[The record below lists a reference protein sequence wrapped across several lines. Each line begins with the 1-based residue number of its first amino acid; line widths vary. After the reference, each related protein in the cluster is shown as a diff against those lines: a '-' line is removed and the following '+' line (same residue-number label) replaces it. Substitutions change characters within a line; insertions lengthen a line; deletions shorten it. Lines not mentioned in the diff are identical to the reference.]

1 MNAWP
6 HGVMVVPTV
15 PTTASQ
21 YAGDTARCGMTRF
34 SAAAPQSG
42 LARKADRM
50 YAAEMT
56 APTAMNRYW
65 TLLKL
70 PLEMSST
77 ITMAA
82 ATALIGRGT
91 PNSSRAAP
99 MPAYSASVVPKLA
112 TSMVTATKAAHRTPK
127 RSRTSP
133 VRPCPVARPS
143 RAPTSWVKKR
153 TIWLA
158 RITHRSA

>member
-1 MNAWP
+1 
-6 HGVMVVPTV
+6 
-15 PTTASQ
+15 
-21 YAGDTARCGMTRF
+21 MTRL
-34 SAAAPQSG
+34 AAAVPQSG
-42 LARKADRM
+42 LARKAEKM

-70 PLEMSST
+70 PLEMSRTMST
-77 ITMAA
+77 AA
-82 ATALIGRGT
+82 ATALTGRGT
-91 PNSSRAAP
+91 PKSSRAAP
-99 MPAYSASVVPKLA
+99 MPAYSARVVPKLA
-112 TSMVTATKAAHRTPK
+112 TSIVTATKAAQRTPK

-133 VRPCPVARPS
+133 VRPCPVARPR

-158 RITHRSA
+158 RITHSSA